1 MDSFK
6 FKSNNDLVVKATELY
21 NEHVALK
28 SKILNECDKL
38 IDLEREFKKIN
49 NILKERNNE

>member
-28 SKILNECDKL
+28 SKILNEYDKL

>member
-28 SKILNECDKL
+28 SKILNGYDKL